1 MINGISER
9 GVGVD
14 IAAQAV
20 DQVGGGLAGITFAS
34 LKQHVFKKMREAA
47 TEVIALMDAAG
58 LDPGLNRNR
67 RGIML
72 LIDIY
77 MQAVVKSKTS
87 DIREIIF
94 FQQLAGL
101 LVRQFLAP
109 LCCFWFRSLA
119 LVLA

>member
-20 DQVGGGLAGITFAS
+20 DQVGGGLAGITFAA
-34 LKQHVFKKMREAA
+34 LKKHVFKKMRKAA

-109 LCCFWFRSLA
+109 LCCFWFRSRALELA
-119 LVLA
+119 